1 MVSACSGQTPDASA
15 SDSPEASS
23 DATEQSD
30 GQAADAAGEDEPAD
44 SSDTEKS
51 SGPSKKSEDAASSDS
66 APKCSAADLSLAVDQ
81 GDSAA
86 GHLNY
91 TITFTNTGDQA
102 CTLNGHPGVSA
113 VGDNDG
119 TQIGASATREGEVG
133 KAVVLIPNAHATAEI
148 QAANIGEDGGPLGE
162 SCQATEADGWRIY
175 PPDSKTSAY
184 VEQDGLRACADKNA
198 DWLSVSAVEPVS

>member
-1 MVSACSGQTPDASA
+1 MVTACSGQTRDASA

-30 GQAADAAGEDEPAD
+30 GQAADAAGEDEPVD

-66 APKCSAADLSLAVDQ
+66 PPKCSAADLSLAVDQ

-113 VGDNDG
+113 VGDGDG
-119 TQIGASATREGEVG
+119 TQIGASATREGKVG

-175 PPDSKTSAY
+175 PPDSKTSVY

>member
-30 GQAADAAGEDEPAD
+30 GQAADAAGEDESAD

-51 SGPSKKSEDAASSDS
+51 SDSSKKSEDAASSDS
-66 APKCSAADLSLAVDQ
+66 TPKCSAADLSLAVDQ

-102 CTLNGHPGVSA
+102 CTLNGHPGVSV
-113 VGDNDG
+113 VGDGDG
-119 TQIGASATREGEVG
+119 TQIGASATREGKVG